1 MPPNIVVVC
10 KGRGGSNSTIIQL
23 FNFIK
28 FVNLKNM
35 SAARKSSPRSP
46 DATCL
51 LLPGKAFNF
60 SNSPSAKKATC
71 NISSKVKGD
80 TW

>member
-1 MPPNIVVVC
+1 
-10 KGRGGSNSTIIQL
+10 
-23 FNFIK
+23 
-28 FVNLKNM
+28 M
-35 SAARKSSPRSP
+35 SAARKSSPPPPRSP

-60 SNSPSAKKATC
+60 SNSPSAKKASC
-71 NISSKVKGD
+71 NISSRVKGD